1 MDDRLIGVA
10 LLGSTGSIGTQTL
23 DIARRFPDRIKIVAL
38 SAHKST
44 ELLKSQ
50 IEEFNPKFFN
60 CSSLSEQLKNEL
72 TGQTKHCSYEDMVT
86 DKDVDLVVTATV
98 GDVALIP
105 TIHALKAGKNLSLIH
120 ISEPTRPY

>member
-60 CSSLSEQLKNEL
+60 CSSLRVYVNF
-72 TGQTKHCSYEDMVT
+72 M
-86 DKDVDLVVTATV
+86 
-98 GDVALIP
+98 
-105 TIHALKAGKNLSLIH
+105 
-120 ISEPTRPY
+120 